1 MKKIVV
7 GAALLAAI
15 ALLAGFVVQ
24 GPMHS
29 KRAYGFVNYR
39 INSLLDEIK
48 ASDSQRAQVN
58 AIKDELFNDGLALKQ
73 ANRNLRKDLVA
84 QWDSDVVDSAKI
96 HTLVNDRV
104 EAFRA
109 FARCTTCSLRN
120 SEPSSRPSSNRSIP
134 TTDRLKLKSEG

>member
-104 EAFRA
+104 EAFRT
-109 FARCTTCSLRN
+109 FANKVADDAIKVHDLLTPEQRAQ
-120 SEPSSRPSSNRSIP
+120 
-134 TTDRLKLKSEG
+134 LKAELEQEHSHD